1 MVEREILR
9 PETSIPPADV
19 EAEEGRVNA
28 EGLPQA
34 DDGVVQVRAAVAPR
48 RAEVQRLRSTRI
60 RRVEV
65 AAPRLDPT
73 QALQVV
79 KRERD
84 GSGAGRREGDPRGR
98 SAGPER
104 AAVGRRRGPA
114 L

>member
-65 AAPRLDPT
+65 AAPRLDHT
-73 QALQVV
+73 EALQVV

-84 GSGAGRREGDPRGR
+84 GSVPPAERPTSARARRSGIVLKWA
-98 SAGPER
+98 ST
-104 AAVGRRRGPA
+104 
-114 L
+114 